1 VVLVIGPP
9 QEDAHVPRTDGDVD
23 ALLRALSLEMSPAKA
38 AGEAARMTGRPKGE
52 LYQRLLAMK

>member
-1 VVLVIGPP
+1 MLVIGPP
-9 QEDAHVPRTDGDVD
+9 LEDENVPRTDDDID
-23 ALLRALSLEMSPAKA
+23 ALLRALVLEMPPAKA